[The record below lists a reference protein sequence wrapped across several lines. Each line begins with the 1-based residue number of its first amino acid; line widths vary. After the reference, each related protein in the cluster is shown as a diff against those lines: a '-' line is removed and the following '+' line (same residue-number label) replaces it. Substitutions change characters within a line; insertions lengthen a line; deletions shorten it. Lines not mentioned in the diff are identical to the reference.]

1 MLSLQAGILVKK
13 HRALKGWTQEAL
25 ARNAGVSRTILSNLE
40 SGKAKP
46 VQTDVL
52 ERLLGALGIEPR
64 LVGGSLSMELR
75 KQARA
80 EQQSKLEQ
88 QRNRHLRVAIA
99 LAGNGKLA
107 RSMIAKARERV
118 QLWRDKRSCS
128 PYYIKRWSTLLS
140 LPPRKLAGAMSTLG
154 EWEDAMFQNS
164 PWSWSWN

>member
-1 MLSLQAGILVKK
+1 VLSLQAGIMVKN
-13 HRALKGWTQEAL
+13 HRALKGWTQQEL

-64 LVGGSLSMELR
+64 LVGDSLAMELK

-80 EQQSKLEQ
+80 GHQYKLEL
-88 QRNRHLRVAIA
+88 QRNRHLRIA
-99 LAGNGKLA
+99 VTLASDEKLA
-107 RSMIAKARERV
+107 RSMVAKSRERV
-118 QLWRDKRSCS
+118 QLWRDRRSCS
-128 PYYIKRWSTLLS
+128 PYYIKRWSTLLR
-140 LPPRKLAGAMSTLG
+140 LPPRKLSAAMSGLG

-164 PWSWSWN
+164 PWSWSWS